1 MKDDALKQIAVETEL
16 AFIESQKQSTVVK
29 ESTDR
34 PLPVDLCVPESPSEA
49 VLCDVNEDI
58 IGIYRDKAACGDNR
72 CISESPSETADC
84 NVSVDVVHTFFDE
97 ISCGNECF
105 GLKSSHTESSQNK
118 ASSCDDLVCC
128 NGDTS
133 DSHAA
138 QILTSDTNPEISNCY
153 FEENL
158 HSSNSRCMP
167 NTHEGIEPAMDCDV
181 SNQPGKS
188 TSAQIENS
196 ERKSDDEEGVAQ
208 IENSERKSDDEEGV
222 GELSEEKF
230 MSTCLV
236 DSVEPLAVDGGNSDD
251 KASGGLPDKN
261 LVEKCPTMQP
271 SDKPPPHLSFSS
283 DVLLVAPTGKAAN
296 VLGRRTGIQAFTLHQ
311 VIYSHRAWRQSESRA
326 DADWKFNMVRVL
338 VVDEGSLVAVTTFH
352 SLISKVLLSLQKVVL
367 LGDVL
372 QLPSIEPGTPLTLI

>member
-181 SNQPGKS
+181 FNQPGKS

-196 ERKSDDEEGVAQ
+196 ERKSDDEEGV
-208 IENSERKSDDEEGV
+208 
-222 GELSEEKF
+222 GELSEEKL

-236 DSVEPLAVDGGNSDD
+236 DFVEPLAVDGGNSDD
-251 KASGGLPDKN
+251 KASGGLPDKISDKN
-261 LVEKCPTMQP
+261 LVEKCLTMQP

-372 QLPSIEPGTPLTLI
+372 QLPSIEPGTSLTLI

>member
-97 ISCGNECF
+97 IS
-105 GLKSSHTESSQNK
+105 
-118 ASSCDDLVCC
+118 
-128 NGDTS
+128 
-133 DSHAA
+133 
-138 QILTSDTNPEISNCY
+138 NCY

-181 SNQPGKS
+181 FNQPGKS

-196 ERKSDDEEGVAQ
+196 ERKSDDEEGV
-208 IENSERKSDDEEGV
+208 
-222 GELSEEKF
+222 GELSEEKL

-236 DSVEPLAVDGGNSDD
+236 DFVEPLAVDGGNSDD
-251 KASGGLPDKN
+251 KASGGLPDKISDKN
-261 LVEKCPTMQP
+261 LVEKCLTMQP

-372 QLPSIEPGTPLTLI
+372 QLPSIEPGTSLTLI